1 MTQPN
6 IASPRRTA
14 TLEIGG
20 QDVVLAY
27 ADERA
32 EYDALRTGAVVVDRS
47 HRGRLRVFGE
57 KSGEALT
64 GLVTSDVLV
73 GPASR
78 TSP

>member
-1 MTQPN
+1 VTQPN

-32 EYDALRTGAVVVDRS
+32 EYDALRTGAVVVDRAIGDGCACS
-47 HRGRLRVFGE
+47 ERNPERR
-57 KSGEALT
+57 
-64 GLVTSDVLV
+64 
-73 GPASR
+73 
-78 TSP
+78 